1 MNGRGEQLDEDDATD
16 KLKETISF
24 YSDFEDSEDNN
35 EAQECS
41 QPISSRR
48 LKEQVTTKGKAWL
61 QTSKPNPA
69 ASSLRKQPAQFLKHL
84 QNEKEED

>member
-35 EAQECS
+35 EA
-41 QPISSRR
+41 
-48 LKEQVTTKGKAWL
+48 
-61 QTSKPNPA
+61 
-69 ASSLRKQPAQFLKHL
+69 
-84 QNEKEED
+84 